1 MEGRNP
7 EIDLNNPLPAPPS
20 KYALIVHAPVVK
32 IAKANLRFIIFPVF
46 SYSAEDFHRITSIRT
61 GAPLGYL
68 RTRPIAD

>member
-1 MEGRNP
+1 MGWRNP
-7 EIDLNNPLPAPPS
+7 EIDLNNPLPAPS

-68 RTRPIAD
+68 